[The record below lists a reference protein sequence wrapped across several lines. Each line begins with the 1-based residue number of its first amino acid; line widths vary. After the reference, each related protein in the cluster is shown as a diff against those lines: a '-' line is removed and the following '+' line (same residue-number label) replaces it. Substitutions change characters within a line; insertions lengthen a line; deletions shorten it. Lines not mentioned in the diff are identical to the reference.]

1 MTIENYERA
10 SVLLKKID
18 SVQKL
23 INWAHKGFIPEPI
36 KKQDGL
42 NPNAHVSD
50 EIRECL
56 KFLLPEIEDHFNEM
70 KKNYEDEFVN
80 LK

>member
-10 SVLLKKID
+10 GVLLKKID

-23 INWAHKGFIPEPI
+23 INWAHKGFIPEPV
-36 KKQDGL
+36 KKQDGFNQ
-42 NPNAHVSD
+42 NPGVSD
-50 EIRECL
+50 EIHECL
-56 KFLLPEIEDHFNEM
+56 KFLLPEIEEHFNEM
-70 KKNYEDEFVN
+70 KKNYEVEFAN

>member
-1 MTIENYERA
+1 MTIENYEKA
-10 SVLLKKID
+10 GVLLKKID

-23 INWAHKGFIPEPI
+23 INWAHKGFKPESV
-36 KKQDGL
+36 KNQDGL
-42 NPNAHVSD
+42 DSNVYVSD

-56 KFLLPEIEDHFNEM
+56 KFLLPEVEEHFNEM
-70 KKNYEDEFVN
+70 KNNYEVEFAN

>member
-10 SVLLKKID
+10 GVLLKKID

-23 INWAHKGFIPEPI
+23 INWANKGFIPDPVN
-36 KKQDGL
+36 KQDGF
-42 NPNAHVSD
+42 NPNAGVSD

-56 KFLLPEIEDHFNEM
+56 KFLLPEIEEHFNEM
-70 KKNYEDEFVN
+70 KKNYEVEFAN

>member
-10 SVLLKKID
+10 GVLLKKID

-23 INWAHKGFIPEPI
+23 INWAHKGFIHEPV
-36 KKQDGL
+36 KKQDAFNQNLG
-42 NPNAHVSD
+42 VSD

-56 KFLLPEIEDHFNEM
+56 KFLLPEIEEHFNEM
-70 KKNYEDEFVN
+70 KKNYEVEFAN